1 MKSKEIEMT
10 IEEFHLIEHPFGWKT
25 EYWDGKAHLTPR
37 EHIVTTRLD
46 ISERTNTNSSER
58 TNTSNFNLIPMM
70 QSYKAQ
76 MIEAFFETFK
86 DSVEFCNWE
95 EEQIYKHAEKNI
107 NNYFEGKR
115 GEPISNSVM
124 VLDNSNNPKVL
135 GLALFLFD
143 KKGNVRLDLLFVRP
157 EYQGKKMATEM
168 VSNVVNYLH
177 GQAVKELF
185 SDYHICNEASRSW
198 HHRFGFKDVFDQ
210 LYIRLKYSWLKHE
223 IWRHQKLGLTNKIE
237 SLEEQMNWWYSQL
250 EEDWRY

>member
-10 IEEFHLIEHPFGWKT
+10 IEQFHLIEHPFGWKT

-37 EHIVTTRLD
+37 EHIVTTKLD
-46 ISERTNTNSSER
+46 ISERTYTN
-58 TNTSNFNLIPMM
+58 NFDLVPIMEM
-70 QSYKAQ
+70 YKTQ

-95 EEQIYKHAEKNI
+95 QEQVYKHAEKNI

-115 GEPISNSVM
+115 GKPLSNSVM
-124 VLDNSNNPKVL
+124 VLDNSNSPRIL

-143 KKGNVRLDLLFVRP
+143 KKNNVRLDLLFVRP

-177 GQAVKELF
+177 RQAVKELF
-185 SDYHICNEASRSW
+185 SDYHICNEASRDW
-198 HHRFGFKDVFDQ
+198 HHRFGFKDIFDQ
-210 LYIRLKYSWLKHE
+210 LYIRLKYSWLRHE
-223 IWRHQKLGLTNKIE
+223 IWRHEKLGLTNKIE

-250 EEDWRY
+250 EEDWKY